1 MSILEKRDNQKFA
14 ITVSPFYN
22 TMTKTYYIERT
33 RKTISLKYISVTTV
47 TIRIKSDEHLLKT
60 RWNFNGCILIETEIH
75 IFFSAPLRLTCM
87 QHTIRRIVISGRIF
101 IIIYIL
107 QGS

>member
-1 MSILEKRDNQKFA
+1 
-14 ITVSPFYN
+14 
-22 TMTKTYYIERT
+22 MTKTYYNIERM
-33 RKTISLKYISVTTV
+33 RKTISSNVSETTV

-75 IFFSAPLRLTCM
+75 IFSSAPLRLTCM
-87 QHTIRRIVISGRIF
+87 MQHTRHRIVISGRIF